1 MQQTHR
7 FYCKTCNYGTNHK
20 NNFSQHLSTK
30 KHAMNY
36 DKKILPDTDTSF
48 TCKTCHETFAC
59 RSSLWRHKKNSLCK
73 NTESKEIV
81 SITESGTNVDA
92 EKMNA
97 ILVDCLTTIT
107 KQSNTIKEQST
118 ALREQNKILSEQNE
132 TLKKMVPKIGN
143 QTNNFNL
150 QVYLNETCK
159 DAISLPD
166 FIKGITVQLHDL
178 IQARKTNL
186 LLSTKEVFLKNLKE
200 TECVHR
206 PIQCT
211 DVKRNTMY
219 IKEEGAW
226 NKDVGNKKLKT
237 AMTKL
242 SHKYV
247 SVVKDWQDTNAEHMD
262 TDNGQVEYV
271 KVVQS
276 ATQDILNETKGIQKA
291 VKDIARAADVQI
303 NSSNHIP

>member
-1 MQQTHR
+1 MHQTHR
-7 FYCKTCNYGTNHK
+7 FHCEVCNYDTNHK

-30 KHAMNY
+30 KHAMKL
-36 DKKILPDTDTSF
+36 DKKTLPDADMSF
-48 TCKTCHETFAC
+48 TCKTCKEAFSC
-59 RSSLWRHKKNSLCK
+59 RSSLWRHNKHSSCNNAL
-73 NTESKEIV
+73 SKEIV
-81 SITESGTNVDA
+81 SITESGANVDTQ
-92 EKMNA
+92 KMNS

-107 KQSNTIKEQST
+107 KQSNTIKEQSS
-118 ALREQNKILSEQNE
+118 ALLEQNKILSDQNE

-159 DAISLPD
+159 DAISLPE
-166 FIKGITVQLHDL
+166 FIKSITVQLHDL

-186 LLSTKEVFLKNLKE
+186 LSSTKDVFLKNLQE
-200 TECVHR
+200 TEFIHR

-226 NKDVGNKKLKT
+226 NKDVGNEKLKT
-237 AMTKL
+237 AITKL

-247 SVVKDWQDTNAEHMD
+247 SVVKDWQDDNPEHMT
-262 TDNGQVEYV
+262 TDNGQIEYV

-276 ATQDILNETKGIQKA
+276 ATQDILHETKGIQKA

-303 NSSNHIP
+303 KASQI

>member
-1 MQQTHR
+1 MQKGYR
-7 FYCKTCNYGTNHK
+7 FYCKACGYATNHK
-20 NNFSQHLSTK
+20 NNFTQHLSTK
-30 KHAMNY
+30 KHAMRL
-36 DKKILPDTDTSF
+36 DKNIVSDVKF
-48 TCKTCHETFAC
+48 TCKTCNETFTS
-59 RSSLWRHKKNSLCK
+59 RSSLWRHKKDASCNSQLCDK
-73 NTESKEIV
+73 IISVTESRGNIDSQKLN
-81 SITESGTNVDA
+81 T
-92 EKMNA
+92 

-118 ALREQNKILSEQNE
+118 ALREQNKILSEQND

-166 FIKGITVQLHDL
+166 FIKGISVQLHDL
-178 IQARKTNL
+178 IHARKTNL
-186 LLSTKEVFLKNLKE
+186 LSSTKEVFLKNLQK
-200 TECVHR
+200 TESVYR

-226 NKDVGNKKLKT
+226 NKDVGNAKLKT

-247 SVVKDWQDTNAEHMD
+247 SVVQDWQDTNKEKME
-262 TDNGQVEYV
+262 TDSGQVEYV

-276 ATQDILNETKGIQKA
+276 ATQDILNETRGIQKA
-291 VKDIARAADVQI
+291 VKEIARAADVQI
-303 NSSNHIP
+303 NDIQHLS

>member
-1 MQQTHR
+1 MPQEHR
-7 FYCKTCNYGTNHK
+7 FYCKICNYATNHK
-20 NNFSQHLSTK
+20 NDYNKHLSTK
-30 KHAMNY
+30 KHAKRL
-36 DKKILPDTDTSF
+36 DKNILSDEIF
-48 TCKTCHETFAC
+48 TCKICKESFTS
-59 RSSLWRHKKNSLCK
+59 RSSLWRHQKHSACNNKLG
-73 NTESKEIV
+73 KEIV
-81 SITESGTNVDA
+81 SITESGENIDA
-92 EKMNA
+92 HKLNT

-107 KQSNTIKEQST
+107 TQSNTIKEQST
-118 ALREQNKILSEQNE
+118 ALREQNRILSEQNE

-159 DAISLPD
+159 DAISLPE
-166 FIKGITVQLHDL
+166 FIKGISVQINDL

-186 LLSTKEVFLKNLKE
+186 LSSTKEVFLKNLQE
-200 TECVHR
+200 TESVYR

-226 NKDVGNKKLKT
+226 NKDIGNQKLKT

-247 SVVKDWQDTNAEHMD
+247 GVVQDWQDTNKEKME
-262 TDNGQVEYV
+262 TDSGQIEYV

-291 VKDIARAADVQI
+291 VKEIARAADVQI
-303 NSSNHIP
+303 NSC